1 VDDEF
6 VGCHGSAIV
15 SRERVFVQGL
25 NALRDGHLGGVTDA
39 AKRIAIQTLVVI
51 ALVAVSLALW
61 KIRLIVGLVFA
72 AMIIA
77 AAIRPGVDALARLR
91 IPRVVGVLLHYAV
104 LAGLIALALSF
115 AVPAA
120 LHQVDHALSPSGKAQ
135 IAHATKHSTGIKHQ
149 ALAALQ
155 KRLRNLPKASHFFGP
170 AVAAGE
176 KAFVILIG
184 VFFTFAAAA
193 YWVFERDKTIDV
205 VTGLLPRPNRKLVR
219 DTWELIDLRLGAF
232 VRGQAL
238 LIVLVGVV
246 LSLLFWAIGE
256 PYWILVGAFAGIVEV
271 VPVIGPL
278 SAGIIAIAAGFTAS
292 THVAILAAICV
303 LAVRL
308 AEDYVV
314 MPKVLGEA
322 VGLSPLLVLVS
333 VTSIGILF
341 SGWAVLFAVP
351 MAAVAVTLFDVIL
364 RDVDPAEEDT
374 PAVIFTPKEGEA

>member
-1 VDDEF
+1 MAE
-6 VGCHGSAIV
+6 
-15 SRERVFVQGL
+15 
-25 NALRDGHLGGVTDA
+25 T
-39 AKRIAIQTLVVI
+39 AKRIAIQTIVVV

-61 KIRLIVGLVFA
+61 KIRLVVGLVFA

-77 AAIRPGVDALARLR
+77 AAIRPGVDWLARFHV
-91 IPRVVGVLLHYAV
+91 PRVVGVLLHYAA
-104 LAGLIALALSF
+104 LLGLIAFGLSF

-120 LHQVDHALSPSGKAQ
+120 LHQVDHALSPTGKAE
-135 IAHATKHSTGIKHQ
+135 IAHAAKHSSGMKHD
-149 ALAALQ
+149 ALVALQ
-155 KRLRNLPKASHFFGP
+155 KHLRHLPKASHF
-170 AVAAGE
+170 AGRALSVGK
-176 KAFVILIG
+176 KAFEILIG

-193 YWVFERDKTIDV
+193 YWIFERDRTIDV
-205 VTGLLPRPNRKLVR
+205 VAGLLPRPKRKIVR

-232 VRGQAL
+232 VRGQVL
-238 LIVLVGVV
+238 LIFLVGIV

-256 PYWILVGAFAGIVEV
+256 PYWILVGTFAGLVEV

-278 SAGIIAIAAGFTAS
+278 SAGIVAIAVGFTAS

-308 AEDYVV
+308 LEDYFV

-351 MAAVAVTLFDVIL
+351 IAAVAVTLFDVIL
-364 RDVDPAEEDT
+364 RDVDPAEAET
-374 PAVIFTPKEGEA
+374 PAVIFSAKEGEA